1 MSFNIENSKAGSS
14 TIADFVRTDDLAQ
27 EEVSVIPGVG
37 DATQAALSDNGINT
51 IGQLLGHFLT
61 FDNGARDAQ
70 AVCNQMYSFLEEND
84 VGRANKHSI
93 VHALA
98 ELADYKKLFKFD
110 L

>member
-1 MSFNIENSKAGSS
+1 MYSHFSLHQSNSIFISS
-14 TIADFVRTDDLAQ
+14 
-27 EEVSVIPGVG
+27 
-37 DATQAALSDNGINT
+37 
-51 IGQLLGHFLT
+51 GQLLGHFLT